1 MTRLPLV
8 GLLLA
13 PALVLISAPAG
24 AVRPHATKEKVVAKP
39 VLSLAM
45 DGAHVAYMRGDRRVA
60 VWDVSTGAT
69 SVVKGAYPSN
79 GRRFGVGWGEVAIAG
94 KRVALI
100 TRFGTGNS
108 QQTQERLYTAKLGG
122 TAHRLGK
129 LTNHM
134 TNPLDGEPDGG
145 LSYGNWLAGVVGS
158 GNTLAV
164 SSWKSNQSVTSKEK
178 LSVVTATGLR
188 TIAAGGGSLV
198 AGAADSGH
206 IAVFRSTLAWPAEDV
221 RPATTAPTV
230 GIYSSGGTL
239 LNEVTLDSSAVG
251 IALSG
256 EELVV
261 LTETIPQPG
270 SLTTTLQV
278 YDWKTGALVNT
289 WPVAVGHVPP
299 TDRIAVYGQLA
310 AIEGSSTLHLV
321 DLKTGKE
328 VAVGPSSR
336 NGCPAALGPRG
347 LVYALNPS
355 YKGRAKLVF
364 VPLAKVRAAVASG

>member
-13 PALVLISAPAG
+13 PALVLMSAPAG

-45 DGAHVAYMRGDRRVA
+45 DGARVAYMRGDRRVA

-69 SVVKGAYPSN
+69 SVVKGAYPST
-79 GRRFGVGWGEVAIAG
+79 GRRFGAGWGEVAIAG

-122 TAHRLGK
+122 PAHQLGK

-134 TNPLDGEPDGG
+134 TNPLDGESDGG

-178 LSVVTATGLR
+178 LSVVMPTGLHTIATGSGA
-188 TIAAGGGSLV
+188 IV
-198 AGAADSGH
+198 ASSAYSGH
-206 IAVFRSTLAWPAEDV
+206 LAVFRSTVAWPAEDV
-221 RPATTAPTV
+221 RPATSAPTV
-230 GIYSSGGTL
+230 GIYSSGGAL
-239 LNEVTLDSSAVG
+239 LNEVSLDSSAVG
-251 IALSG
+251 VALSG
-256 EELVV
+256 DELVV

-278 YDWKTGALVNT
+278 YDWKTGSLVNT

-299 TDRIAVYGQLA
+299 LDRIAVYGQLA
-310 AIEGSSTLHLV
+310 AVEGSAKLHLV

-336 NGCPAALGPRG
+336 NGCPPALGPRG

-364 VPLAKVRAAVASG
+364 VPLAKVRAAVAAG

>member
-1 MTRLPLV
+1 MARLPLV

-24 AVRPHATKEKVVAKP
+24 AARPHAIKERVVAKP
-39 VLSLAM
+39 VRALAM
-45 DGAHVAYMRGDRRVA
+45 DGSRVAYMRDDRRVA

-69 SVVKGAYPSN
+69 SLVKGAYPSN
-79 GRRFGVGWGEVAIAG
+79 GRRFGGGWGEVAIAG

-100 TRFGTGNS
+100 TRFVTGNS

-122 TAHRLGK
+122 TAHQLGK

-145 LSYGNWLAGVVGS
+145 LSYGSWLAGVVGS

-164 SSWKSNQSVTSKEK
+164 SSWKSDQSVPSKQK
-178 LSVVTATGLR
+178 LSVVTPTGLR
-188 TIAAGGGSLV
+188 TIAAG
-198 AGAADSGH
+198 AGAIVASSADSGR
-206 IAVFRSTLAWPAEDV
+206 IAVFRSTLAWSADDV
-221 RPATTAPTV
+221 RPATAAPTV
-230 GIYSSGGTL
+230 GIYSSSGAL
-239 LNEVTLDSSAVG
+239 LQEIPLDSTAVG
-251 IALSG
+251 VALSG
-256 EELVV
+256 DELVV
-261 LTETIPQPG
+261 LTETTPQPG

-278 YDWKTGALVNT
+278 YDWKTGVLMNT

-299 TDRIAVYGQLA
+299 TDRIAVYGQIA
-310 AIEGSSTLHLV
+310 AVEGSSKLHLV
-321 DLKTGKE
+321 DLQTGKDD
-328 VAVGPSSR
+328 AIGPSSR
-336 NGCPAALGPRG
+336 NGCPPALGPRG

-364 VPLAKVRAAVASG
+364 VPLAKVRADVAAS